1 MAEPFSPYAGI
12 EGAALTGGEGG
23 DLLAKILAGLVQVP
37 QRVIDATRA
46 TAPGLRRED
55 YTDVP
60 APNGVVPWQP
70 GDDMRLAANEA
81 AMNLAGVGTSFA
93 VPGAA
98 GIFGGRLAATA
109 DRAALAEAEKMA
121 AAGADR
127 DAIWSKTGWFKG
139 GDGKWRFEIS
149 DHNAVMNP
157 NTYGKAQM
165 PGRSPTEMG
174 SDFGPIAGQVWHKDL
189 YAAYPDARKAEGFFE
204 RGTVG
209 GFYQAAEHSP
219 TGRETIK
226 AAAPTVSDARSVAL
240 HELQHLVQEREG
252 FASGGSPSAFKQA
265 DDAELSRS
273 ALSYRRELAQ
283 VDPSLTPKQKDDIIR
298 KKYEEIGAPD
308 WFPPQLA
315 RDLAHDVEG
324 NPSATLE
331 RVVNLYGLDQRVTPF
346 GPRELYH
353 ELPGEV
359 EARNVQLRADFTP
372 EQRRQIAPWRTEDV
386 TPRPIMNEIFG
397 ARVGSLE
404 QAAAREMAAG
414 PQMSVPSKPSLEEL
428 MAQSRRQ
435 IAQAEDL
442 TKEAMSA
449 GRMVFEK
456 GDRKVAISP
465 SLDPDYKWRVTNFDA
480 KGPVGHREYRDG
492 DIAGLRGEISILL
505 GSGFARRGK

>member
-37 QRVIDATRA
+37 QRVIDATRS
-46 TAPGLRRED
+46 TAPGLRRGD
-55 YTDVP
+55 FTDKP
-60 APNGVVPWQP
+60 APMGVVPWQP
-70 GDDMRLAANEA
+70 GDEMRLAANEA

-109 DRAALAEAEKMA
+109 DKAALAEAERMA

-127 DAIWSKTGWFKG
+127 DAIWNKTGWFKG

-149 DHNAVMNP
+149 DDKAVMNP
-157 NTYGKAQM
+157 NTYGRA
-165 PGRSPTEMG
+165 EMG
-174 SDFGPIAGQVWHKDL
+174 SDFGPIASQVWHKDL

-204 RGTVG
+204 PGTVG
-209 GFYQAAEHSP
+209 GSYQAAEHSP

-226 AAAPTVSDARSVAL
+226 GAAPTVSDARSVAL

-252 FASGGSPSAFKQA
+252 FASGGSPRAFSQA
-265 DDAELSRS
+265 DDAELARN

-298 KKYEEIGAPD
+298 KKYEEAGAPE
-308 WFPPQLA
+308 WFPDQLS

-324 NPSATLE
+324 NPAATLE
-331 RVVNLYGLDQRVTPF
+331 RVVKLYGLDERVTPF
-346 GPRELYH
+346 GPQALYR

-372 EQRRQIAPWRTEDV
+372 EQRRQVAPWRTEDV

-404 QAAAREMAAG
+404 AAG
-414 PQMSVPSKPSLEEL
+414 PQMSAPSKPSLEEL
-428 MAQSRRQ
+428 FAESRRR
-435 IAQAEDL
+435 IAQADDL
-442 TKEAMSA
+442 TKEAMSS

-465 SLDPDYKWRVTNFDA
+465 SLDPNYKWRVTNFDA

-505 GSGFARRGK
+505 GSGFERRGK